1 VLDGGDGQPVVPPG
15 QYLLRITAN
24 PPFRAT
30 GGEPCPFLDANH
42 LCHMLPES
50 NYTNNITQITVTL

>member
-1 VLDGGDGQPVVPPG
+1 VVPPG